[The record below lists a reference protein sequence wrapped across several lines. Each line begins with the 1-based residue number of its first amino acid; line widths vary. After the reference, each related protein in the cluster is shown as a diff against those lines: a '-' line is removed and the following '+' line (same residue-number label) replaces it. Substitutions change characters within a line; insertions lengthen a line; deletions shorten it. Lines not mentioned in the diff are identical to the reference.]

1 MLGDASTVTMPFEK
15 QAGRAKFCIRGWSTS
30 LRRGSERYD
39 QLYAHLES
47 IRGVQPDSAEGC
59 ADCLAQGSCWVRLR
73 ECLHDWSPGGS
84 VAIGALGTYAAT
96 ARLRH
101 SGGLVIQLV
110 SVHRPS
116 RVPSGQDKC

>member
-1 MLGDASTVTMPFEK
+1 MAARAPFVMAKQQRSSALGRDPV
-15 QAGRAKFCIRGWSTS
+15 
-30 LRRGSERYD
+30 
-39 QLYAHLES
+39 
-47 IRGVQPDSAEGC
+47 
-59 ADCLAQGSCWVRLR
+59 DCLAQGSCWVRLR

-116 RVPSGQDKC
+116 RVPPDKRSADFGVRAASASPWRADAFLA